1 MGWWSF
7 TLKFSLVVAITL
19 LVGCVNV
26 PSQPRAVAIPDAR
39 PNDIFDVTDDTTDTL
54 DCQSSEIRAAGA
66 DAEAKKKRIALG
78 PMPNMVGPKVGRVD
92 LPPSLVPFAR
102 NALDRITSGIVIIDE
117 SNARL
122 IPLTSDE
129 KDVVELRLSGGI
141 YAGNTFRVLENELDG
156 LGFGV
161 GSRVEATDIGI
172 QLYWQRRVSPI
183 TFQQWG
189 PSASILLRLYSA
201 EQGASAFRVT
211 SGNNGLVMARSRASQ
226 EATPTLAIQSAINV
240 LVSALLKEAASSDW
254 GIASTCKF
262 GPWRRVD
269 RTQPLSPPLSVQ
281 LVSHN
286 QGICAVVK
294 AIPSQPGQRPYPVNP
309 TGSLQ
314 LQVKESRGKGIEVR
328 DRTIR
333 VASMDALVAS
343 ERSVCLPRGAFDART
358 DRIEFFFR
366 SQDGQTLG
374 SGAYVLQR
382 Q

>member
-1 MGWWSF
+1 MAWWSF
-7 TLKFSLVVAITL
+7 ALKFSLVATITL
-19 LVGCVNV
+19 LVGCANA
-26 PSQPRAVAIPDAR
+26 PSHPRPVGIPDAKM
-39 PNDIFDVTDDTTDTL
+39 PDIFEVTDDTTNTL
-54 DCQSSEIRAAGA
+54 DCLSDEMRAAGA
-66 DAEAKKKRIALG
+66 DAEAKKKRIAIG

-92 LPPSLVPFAR
+92 LPPSLAPFAR
-102 NALDRITSGIVIIDE
+102 NALDRITSGIAIIDE

-129 KDVVELRLSGGI
+129 KDVVELRLDGSI
-141 YAGNTFRVLENELDG
+141 YSGNTFRVLENELDA

-172 QLYWQRRVSPI
+172 QLYWKRRVSPI

-240 LVSALLKEAASSDW
+240 IVSELLKEAASSNW
-254 GIASTCKF
+254 GVASMCKF
-262 GPWRRVD
+262 GPWRQVD
-269 RTQPLSPPLSVQ
+269 RTRPIPPLLSVQ
-281 LVSHN
+281 IGSHD

-294 AIPSQPGQRPYPVNP
+294 AIPSQPGQRSYLVNP
-309 TGSLQ
+309 KEPLQ

-358 DRIEFFFR
+358 DRVEFFFR
-366 SQDGQTLG
+366 SQDGQALG
-374 SGAYVLQR
+374 SGALVLQR
-382 Q
+382 